1 VYLFANSEVRTSL
14 GIHTNHMDL
23 VCLDTD
29 DTECSGSYDTSVS
42 CLGSIITHIYDF
54 LFGGLGEE

>member
-1 VYLFANSEVRTSL
+1 M
-14 GIHTNHMDL
+14 NHMDL